1 MFYLL
6 LLCCIHDFN
15 ISDKIQG
22 VSSIAFRLCGCGAE
36 NTKRDNR
43 CSSGAKTPV
52 QNQTGPTSDQWPVVR
67 CPCDSWDHGA
77 PVVTQWHRLQSHN
90 SDELNINKQIVRLLL
105 LGWRWHRLS
114 CGICSEATRKMS
126 WGTELWV
133 SGIKFGEW
141 VRGIFARTL
150 LGWVQR
156 KCEIII
162 SASLNRDTGSI
173 LLTTKLD
180 VTNISNIPEILR
192 NPRISQFTLS
202 QKCHI
207 DHCGQR
213 FMAWNMIEN
222 SVLKVVLDNL
232 IYFFPRQKTPEES
245 IYQSEMRFETVRLE
259 LQLLW
264 VWVWSWPSAV

>member
-1 MFYLL
+1 MILIFQIRYRRIRYSVTL
-6 LLCCIHDFN
+6 F
-15 ISDKIQG
+15 
-22 VSSIAFRLCGCGAE
+22 GCGAE

>member
-1 MFYLL
+1 MHHPDTQFLNFGVMISIKNTTVLPVRSWWLPCLFCQKIFVWYTFYLL

-22 VSSIAFRLCGCGAE
+22 VSSIALRCGGCGAE

-43 CSSGAKTPV
+43 CLSGAKTPV

-77 PVVTQWHRLQSHN
+77 PVITQWHRLQSHN

-162 SASLNRDTGSI
+162 SASLNRDTGTI
-173 LLTTKLD
+173 LLTTLNWTLRIFQIFPKYCEIHEFPSSHYHRN
-180 VTNISNIPEILR
+180 VTLITVVKDLWLG
-192 NPRISQFTLS
+192 T
-202 QKCHI
+202 
-207 DHCGQR
+207 
-213 FMAWNMIEN
+213 W
-222 SVLKVVLDNL
+222 LK
-232 IYFFPRQKTPEES
+232 I
-245 IYQSEMRFETVRLE
+245 QSWR
-259 LQLLW
+259 
-264 VWVWSWPSAV
+264 